1 MKLFKSF
8 ALLAAMTLMFAT
20 SAVAA
25 PAGTLV
31 PKINSFDFL
40 VDYSGSM
47 MMKNNAQGLVS
58 RTATKMETAKQALLR
73 VNDKIPALG
82 YSGSLHTF
90 APVSEILPQGTYNAA
105 NMDKAIKSLKSELG
119 IYGRQTPMG
128 DGIAALSNDY
138 NRMSR
143 KAAVIMVTDGAS
155 NIGSDPV
162 AQVTALYNSNPD
174 ICVHVIS
181 LADTPEGKQVIKDI
195 AAMRKCSVVVEAADL
210 NRSDAAVAQFVN
222 DVFFDTVQGGGVVLR
237 SVQFAFDSD
246 VINSESA
253 AVLDELANMLRN
265 ESRQVEIG
273 GHTCN
278 IGSAEYN
285 MGLSQ
290 RRANAVKNYLVQRGI
305 PASSLTAKGY
315 GLTQPKFDNR
325 TEEGRRLNRRAEIN

>member
-8 ALLAAMTLMFAT
+8 ALIAAMTLMFAT

-25 PAGTLV
+25 PAGTLI
-31 PKINSFDFL
+31 PKVNSFDFL

-47 MMKNNAQGLVS
+47 MMKNNSEAMMT
-58 RTATKMETAKQALLR
+58 RTANKMDVAKQALLR

-82 YSGSLHTF
+82 YSGSMHTF
-90 APVSEILPQGTYNAA
+90 APVTQILPQSTFNQA
-105 NMDKAIKSLKSELG
+105 NMDKAIKSLKSELE

-128 DGIAALSNDY
+128 DGIAALAGEY

-143 KAAVIMVTDGAS
+143 KSAVIMVTDGAS

-174 ICVHVIS
+174 ICIHVIS
-181 LADTPEGKQVIKDI
+181 LADTPEGKQIIKDI

-222 DVFFDTVQGGGVVLR
+222 DVFFDIVRGGRIDLR

-246 VINSESA
+246 VITAESA
-253 AVLDELANMLRN
+253 AILDEVAKMLRG
-265 ESRQVEIG
+265 ESRQIEIA

-290 RRANAVKNYLVQRGI
+290 RRANAVKNYLVKQGI
-305 PASSLTAKGY
+305 PASSITAKGF